1 MEFYNERHHV
11 ARKCHVCE
19 CCRSVIPPKEKY
31 VVQTGKFEGDF
42 FSRKWC
48 LDCEIVMEYYFNR
61 LSSESEFDYDD
72 VEYALQ
78 EAFCYGCEHGQR
90 QKDDCERKSLWHCP
104 LIQKK
109 IGEYYA
115 ERRRG
120 AEV

>member
-1 MEFYNERHHV
+1 MMEFYNERHHV

-19 CCRSVIPPKEKY
+19 CCRSVISPKEKY

-48 LDCEIVMEYYFNR
+48 LDCEIVMNYYFDA
-61 LSSESEFDYDD
+61 LATDEYFDYDD
-72 VEYALQ
+72 VDYDIQ
-78 EAFCYGCEHGQR
+78 DVFCCRCDHHHN
-90 QKDDCERKSLWHCP
+90 DDCEQLDRWHCP

-109 IGEYYA
+109 IEEYYT
-115 ERRRG
+115 EHKQR